1 MNDDIEHRLGAMQPA
16 DPPQDLIRRL
26 LAAEPPAPGKIVWL
40 RIAIPFGI
48 AAAVALVFALHRP
61 SPQKPHVAASPQP
74 SDFRVFLPVARTS
87 TLVDLR
93 DVAVIDTVPARPVR
107 LVSATWLDD
116 TTYAGDDGNST
127 MRRREPRTEIIPV
140 SLEVF

>member
-1 MNDDIEHRLGAMQPA
+1 MNDDLEHRLRAMQPA
-16 DPPQDLIRRL
+16 DPPQELIRRL
-26 LAAEPPAPGKIVWL
+26 IDAEPPAPGKITPM
-40 RIAIPFGI
+40 RIAVPFGI
-48 AAAVALVFALHRP
+48 AAAVALFFALHRP
-61 SPQKPHVAASPQP
+61 SSPLPRVAAAPQP
-74 SDFRVFLPVARTS
+74 SDFRVFLPVGRTS

-93 DVAVIDTVPARPVR
+93 DVAVIDTALPIR